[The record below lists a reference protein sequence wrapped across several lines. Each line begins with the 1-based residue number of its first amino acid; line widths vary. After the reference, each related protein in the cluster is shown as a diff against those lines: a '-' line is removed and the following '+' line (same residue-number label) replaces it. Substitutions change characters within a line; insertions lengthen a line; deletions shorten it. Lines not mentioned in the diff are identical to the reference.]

1 VKGAEVSD
9 SPRTPATSQDGSE
22 QDAAPPVV
30 AGPPEVYRNEFAMV
44 EVTRYETE
52 TGPRL
57 CIRDLSSGNE
67 IFLDPVELE
76 GLTRLRHADFA
87 PLVDPSERVSA
98 PEPDPDQV

>member
-1 VKGAEVSD
+1 VND
-9 SPRTPATSQDGSE
+9 D
-22 QDAAPPVV
+22 
-30 AGPPEVYRNEFAMV
+30 AGPARVTIANGAGPEETAVQAGSPEVYQNEFAMV
-44 EVTRYETE
+44 EVTRFETA

-57 CIRDLSSGNE
+57 HVRDLSSGNE

>member
-1 VKGAEVSD
+1 VTSTSAGASAGDGGQPEPPVQVGSAEVY
-9 SPRTPATSQDGSE
+9 Q
-22 QDAAPPVV
+22 
-30 AGPPEVYRNEFAMV
+30 NEFAMV
-44 EVTRYETE
+44 EVSRFETE

-67 IFLDPVELE
+67 IHLDPVELE

>member
-1 VKGAEVSD
+1 MTSTSDGAPGADDGDRPEPPVQVGSAEVY
-9 SPRTPATSQDGSE
+9 Q
-22 QDAAPPVV
+22 
-30 AGPPEVYRNEFAMV
+30 NEFAMV
-44 EVTRYETE
+44 EVSRFETE

-67 IFLDPVELE
+67 IYLDPVELE

>member
-1 VKGAEVSD
+1 VNDDAARARSARARITTAIGAEPDGTAV
-9 SPRTPATSQDGSE
+9 PAGS
-22 QDAAPPVV
+22 
-30 AGPPEVYRNEFAMV
+30 PEVYQNEFAMV

-57 CIRDLSSGNE
+57 RVRDLSSGNE